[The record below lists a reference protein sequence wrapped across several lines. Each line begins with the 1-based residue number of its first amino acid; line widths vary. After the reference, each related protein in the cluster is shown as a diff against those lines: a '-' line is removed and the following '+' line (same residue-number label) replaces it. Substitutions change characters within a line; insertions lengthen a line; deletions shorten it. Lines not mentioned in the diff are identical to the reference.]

1 MGTQKNSLP
10 SGRIISIDALR
21 GFDMFWIIGGSS
33 IVALLMRMTGT
44 PLGKT
49 VAAQF
54 THSEWH
60 GFTFEDLIFPLFLFI
75 VGLSIPLSL
84 EKRLGRGDPR
94 SDILSHIFTR
104 ALILYFLGMIVNA
117 KLISTLGG
125 LRYTGVLHRIAV
137 CYLFAS
143 LIVLHS
149 RTRGRVL
156 WFAGLLAGY
165 WAVMALVPVPG
176 YGSGILTPEGSL
188 ASWFDRH
195 YLPGQLRHELFDN
208 EGILSTFPAIAT
220 ALLGVL
226 ASGWLT
232 STESPTRKTAGIL
245 AAGGAFLAL
254 GLFWNIIFP
263 INKLLWTSSFVLF
276 AGGWSLL
283 LLGIF
288 YWLIDVRGFRKW
300 AFPFTVIGMN
310 SIAIYWAN
318 MMFDFGLI
326 VTIFTYGFENS
337 LGLYK
342 SLFLTVSALAVK
354 WLFLYGL
361 YRKRIFL
368 KA

>member
-1 MGTQKNSLP
+1 MSTQKNSLP

-44 PLGKT
+44 PFGDA

-84 EKRLGRGDPR
+84 EKRLARGEPW
-94 SDILSHIFTR
+94 SEILRHILTR
-104 ALILYFLGMIVNA
+104 ALILYFLGMIINA

-176 YGSGILTPEGSL
+176 YGTGVLTPEGSL

-220 ALLGVL
+220 TLLGVL
-226 ASGWLT
+226 ASGWIA
-232 STESPTRKTAGIL
+232 SGASGNRKTAGIL
-245 AAGGAFLAL
+245 SAGGAFLAL
-254 GLFWNIIFP
+254 GFIWNTVFP

-288 YWLIDVRGFRKW
+288 YWLIDVREYRRW
-300 AFPFTVIGMN
+300 VFPFTVIGMN

-326 VTIFTYGFENS
+326 VTVFTYGFKNS
-337 LGLYK
+337 LGPWK
-342 SLFLTVSALAVK
+342 GLFLAVSALAVK
-354 WLFLYGL
+354 WMFLYVL